1 MKTLSFFPPLSG
13 DETDQVVL
21 DTTCIGNL
29 EETRGSLTGM
39 GDSHPDCKSAP
50 ASKRVRYTTV
60 RSVEK
65 SQRNATSS
73 VTDAIACS
81 DPSALKT
88 RMRRHDGEKSNQ
100 SGASGGDK
108 EDGNGGVASRLGIG
122 QKGRGEVSGALA
134 GCQAWSLE
142 RGIVNRK
149 RGRSLDQK
157 IIYISNP
164 RYKAM

>member
-1 MKTLSFFPPLSG
+1 MKPTRWCW
-13 DETDQVVL
+13 TRHVL
-21 DTTCIGNL
+21 GTWRRQGESDRNGWFASRLQIGCRIQKGAH
-29 EETRGSLTGM
+29 T
-39 GDSHPDCKSAP
+39 
-50 ASKRVRYTTV
+50 YTTV

-73 VTDAIACS
+73 VTNAIAFS

-100 SGASGGDK
+100 SGVSGGDK

>member
-1 MKTLSFFPPLSG
+1 MKTLSFFSSLSG

-73 VTDAIACS
+73 VTNAIAFS

-134 GCQAWSLE
+134 GCQA
-142 RGIVNRK
+142 
-149 RGRSLDQK
+149 
-157 IIYISNP
+157 
-164 RYKAM
+164 

>member
-1 MKTLSFFPPLSG
+1 MYWELGG
-13 DETDQVVL
+13 DKGESDRNGWFASRLQ
-21 DTTCIGNL
+21 IGFRIQKGAH
-29 EETRGSLTGM
+29 T
-39 GDSHPDCKSAP
+39 
-50 ASKRVRYTTV
+50 YTTV

-65 SQRNATSS
+65 SERNATSS
-73 VTDAIACS
+73 VTNAIACS

-100 SGASGGDK
+100 SNQSGATASGGDK
-108 EDGNGGVASRLGIG
+108 EDGNGGAASRLGIG